1 MFHSQGEIF
10 LDTEDE
16 KEFGG
21 LLDTEREFDVN
32 EILKVNTS
40 LLLSVLRICCVSLI
54 RLALFF
60 ANVCA

>member
-10 LDTEDE
+10 LDTEDG

-54 RLALFF
+54 RQALFF
-60 ANVCA
+60 ANV